1 MERRKDTIKKNI
13 RLTEKGRNEIQAWAD
28 DHGVSFSAAIES
40 LANIGMGKPLDEALA
55 PVILSLIRR
64 TIHSEYDRL
73 IRLVIYGI
81 VESGYAARMASAAV
95 RQQVKDLDTFNK
107 IRTLART
114 DARKNLT
121 RNKIGDL
128 MRELI
133 HDRETSPDGDSKS

>member
-1 MERRKDTIKKNI
+1 MERRKDTKKKSI
-13 RLTEKGRNEIQAWAD
+13 RLTQKLIDDVQAWAD
-28 DHGVSFSAAIES
+28 QHHVSFSAALES
-40 LANIGMGKPLDEALA
+40 LANVGLEKPLEEALA
-55 PVILSLIRR
+55 PVILSLIRG

-107 IRTLART
+107 IRNLART

-121 RNKIGDL
+121 RNKIGEV

-133 HDRETSPDGDSKS
+133 HDREASPDGDSKS